1 MCLCLC
7 NVVTTFYIDTVQN
20 EEHKVIVLLF
30 VVMLFII
37 LFVFVTSLMF
47 CFFIG
52 MGELL
57 MKHG

>member
-1 MCLCLC
+1 
-7 NVVTTFYIDTVQN
+7 VVTTFYIDTVQN

>member
-7 NVVTTFYIDTVQN
+7 TVVTTFYIDTVQN

-37 LFVFVTSLMF
+37 LFVFVTSLM
-47 CFFIG
+47 CFF
-52 MGELL
+52 LL
-57 MKHG
+57 EWGNYL